1 MDNRIRFVFL
11 ALAFLSVFACKSPI
25 SRQTVPG
32 IPQDL
37 VIDTDANGNATLS
50 WAAVSDADSYTVY
63 YSADNSTYAAHA
75 STSGTSRLVPF
86 YGWYKVSAENEAGE
100 GTASAG
106 IERVVPT
113 APNGQ
118 AATPAFSVAEGTYD
132 AAQSVAI
139 TCSTGGATIYYTTDG
154 STPIVGT
161 STTYTSAIDVAAG
174 DTTTITA
181 IAVATDYANSD
192 AARGTFHVRTW
203 ETVGGAG
210 FSGGEVYDV
219 SLALDGTG
227 TPYVGY
233 RDLSAS
239 NKATVMKFG
248 GSSWAALGGIGVSA
262 AGAYYTSL
270 AVDSADVAYIAYSDA
285 SVSGKATVRKYTGA
299 SWTTLGTAG
308 FSDGEA
314 LYLSLAV
321 HDAGS
326 LHTPYL
332 GYQDGGTST
341 RATVQAFTG
350 TAWTAIGAKGFSS
363 GTISAASLAI
373 ASDGTP
379 YLAFIDQD
387 YKVTVMRYDG
397 SAWTVVGTAGFS
409 TVEVGFLSLALDSL
423 DTPYVAYS
431 GGSTYPAVK
440 ATVAKWDGTDWT
452 VVGTANFSAGAA
464 SYLDLDL
471 AADDTPYVAYKDA
484 AASPVGSLT
493 VMRYDGSVWKAVGGQ
508 GISAGSADYVGLA
521 LAPSG
526 TPFVAFKDGGTSPAG
541 KATVLAW
548 R

>member
-192 AARGTFHVRTW
+192 AARGTYHVRTW

-210 FSGGEVYDV
+210 ALGGAAYNVSIALNSAGIPYVAFMDQSDGSKAKVRKYESDAWTTVGGAAISTGVAPWTSIAIDSADSIYVAYKDNPVFGKGTVRRFSGASWSTLGSAGFTAGSCTHSSLAVHSFGSTHTPYLAYQDGGNVYKATVMSFNGSSWNPVGAVGFSSGEAAYLSLALAAGVPYLAFQDMGNGGKATVMKFDGVSWSPVGSVGFSTGSVEYV
-219 SLALDGTG
+219 SLALDGYG
-227 TPYVGY
+227 TPFVAYVDSSTSPAY
-233 RDLSAS
+233 
-239 NKATVMKFG
+239 KATVMK
-248 GSSWAALGGIGVSA
+248 
-262 AGAYYTSL
+262 
-270 AVDSADVAYIAYSDA
+270 
-285 SVSGKATVRKYTGA
+285 
-299 SWTTLGTAG
+299 
-308 FSDGEA
+308 
-314 LYLSLAV
+314 
-321 HDAGS
+321 
-326 LHTPYL
+326 
-332 GYQDGGTST
+332 
-341 RATVQAFTG
+341 
-350 TAWTAIGAKGFSS
+350 
-363 GTISAASLAI
+363 
-373 ASDGTP
+373 
-379 YLAFIDQD
+379 
-387 YKVTVMRYDG
+387 
-397 SAWTVVGTAGFS
+397 
-409 TVEVGFLSLALDSL
+409 
-423 DTPYVAYS
+423 YS
-431 GGSTYPAVK
+431 GGS
-440 ATVAKWDGTDWT
+440 WI
-452 VVGTANFSAGAA
+452 VVGSVGFSAGVV
-464 SYLDLDL
+464 SHLDL
-471 AADDTPYVAYKDA
+471 ALDAKGNPVVAFQ
-484 AASPVGSLT
+484 
-493 VMRYDGSVWKAVGGQ
+493 DGSA
-508 GISAGSADYVGLA
+508 SSL
-521 LAPSG
+521 G
-526 TPFVAFKDGGTSPAG
+526 TAMSY
-541 KATVLAW
+541 